1 MQLQT
6 LYVYFKL
13 DKQPRVEVAQVLSV
27 VQAELA
33 ASSGVSTRMMR
44 RRDDADTWM
53 EVYEGI
59 ADAEAFSAALRAGL
73 AQHGWDRFGMARHEE
88 WFVPL

>member
-13 DKQPRVEVAQVLSV
+13 DEQPRVEVVQMLSII
-27 VQAELA
+27 QTELA
-33 ASSGVSTRMMR
+33 ASCGVSTRLMR

-59 ADAEAFSAALRAGL
+59 ADAEAFSAALQAGL
-73 AQHGWDRFGMARHEE
+73 QEHGWARFGLARHEE